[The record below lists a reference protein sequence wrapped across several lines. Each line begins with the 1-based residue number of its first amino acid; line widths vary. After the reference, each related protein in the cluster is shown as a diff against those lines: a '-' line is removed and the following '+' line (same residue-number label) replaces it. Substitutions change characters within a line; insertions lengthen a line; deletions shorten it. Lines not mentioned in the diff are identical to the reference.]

1 MYNKHILITC
11 PCNIITYK
19 IAKMPIIRAFLLF
32 YVSSYSVL
40 CLHSKDI
47 HISQIYQKPPLLP
60 PRLLPMYHI
69 RLSVITVHRPCPI
82 HWLNPCPSFTIHR
95 AVATA
100 VSFDNSFLPGRSLPP
115 SDVFS
120 HASTRHSEVH
130 LSVTS
135 HCTSF
140 HSFCLLIPP
149 IQS

>member
-11 PCNIITYK
+11 PCNIITHK
-19 IAKMPIIRAFLLF
+19 IAEMPIIRANIMLAHTLFFVYIPRIFTFHKFTKSLPFSLLG
-32 YVSSYSVL
+32 SS
-40 CLHSKDI
+40 
-47 HISQIYQKPPLLP
+47 P
-60 PRLLPMYHI
+60 YHI
-69 RLSVITVHRPCPI
+69 RLSVITVHRPCPT
-82 HWLNPCPSFTIHR
+82 HWLNPCPSFTSHR

-120 HASTRHSEVH
+120 HTSTRHSEVQ